1 MDEKVQNIIVER
13 FTSLPGRIQEVI
25 LSDFYQETLEEVGK
39 QYQLNLEQLGILER
53 ETTLVMMGLTP
64 VIEFEAELTRE
75 LNVNKQKVSQIIET
89 VNEKIFSGV
98 RDLLE
103 IMSPSINEDSG
114 TIKAEKNNPKP
125 QNKSVGSSEGELDE
139 RFSGLSDGIKQIIIK
154 SGYYTK
160 LYAIAE
166 TNKLTV
172 PQMGT
177 LEEVTTGV
185 VTDTIHPEEF
195 EKRLIKNLGLPEGI
209 VRKIINEINTTILK
223 PIREQMEKVYN
234 QPETN
239 AYEIKPQINK
249 GETVQSGIRI
259 IRPVS
264 ENVEPILDTMEL
276 KEGDLA
282 IDKEM
287 NPVLGQKLASSYKA
301 TTVKTD
307 HSLNNLQSS
316 AAPKKEI
323 PKAYPP
329 KGDPYREIPE

>member
-177 LEEVTTGV
+177 LEEAVSYTHLRAHE
-185 VTDTIHPEEF
+185 TD
-195 EKRLIKNLGLPEGI
+195 
-209 VRKIINEINTTILK
+209 
-223 PIREQMEKVYN
+223 
-234 QPETN
+234 
-239 AYEIKPQINK
+239 
-249 GETVQSGIRI
+249 
-259 IRPVS
+259 
-264 ENVEPILDTMEL
+264 
-276 KEGDLA
+276 
-282 IDKEM
+282 
-287 NPVLGQKLASSYKA
+287 SY
-301 TTVKTD
+301 
-307 HSLNNLQSS
+307 L
-316 AAPKKEI
+316 
-323 PKAYPP
+323 
-329 KGDPYREIPE
+329 